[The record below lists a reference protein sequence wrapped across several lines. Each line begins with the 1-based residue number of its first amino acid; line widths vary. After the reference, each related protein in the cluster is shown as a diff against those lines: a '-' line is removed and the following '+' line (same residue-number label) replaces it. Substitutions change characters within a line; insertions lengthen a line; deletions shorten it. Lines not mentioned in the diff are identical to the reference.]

1 MRSASASN
9 HPSRCLQVQ
18 RFLNERHPKKYF
30 IFNVSERTY
39 DKSRF
44 EDRVSNYNWP
54 DHHAPPFHLLF
65 ELVDEMYKWLKCK
78 SMTWKQLKVHLNW
91 RPCSLS

>member
-1 MRSASASN
+1 MN
-9 HPSRCLQVQ
+9 
-18 RFLNERHPKKYF
+18 KYW

-39 DKSRF
+39 KKSHF

-65 ELVDEMYKWLKCK
+65 ELVQEMYNWLISKLIILYNFIII
-78 SMTWKQLKVHLNW
+78 W
-91 RPCSLS
+91 

>member
-1 MRSASASN
+1 
-9 HPSRCLQVQ
+9 VQ
-18 RFLNERHPKKYF
+18 SFLNERHPKKYH

-54 DHHAPPFHLLF
+54 DHHAPPFNILF
-65 ELVDEMYKWLKCK
+65 SLVDEMYKWL
-78 SMTWKQLKVHLNW
+78 
-91 RPCSLS
+91 